1 MGQMMKEKEKAQ
13 GPFRLSD
20 PDFRNAEL
28 AMRNWL
34 CGGPLNGRERGRGV
48 SATGL

>member
-1 MGQMMKEKEKAQ
+1 MMKEKEY
-13 GPFRLSD
+13 RVLSGSLILISEM
-20 PDFRNAEL
+20 P
-28 AMRNWL
+28 NWL